1 MDDYHKMLGAALSDR
16 GLTQT
21 ELSLLTSIPQ
31 PRLSAY
37 VNGRVGLSLDMFTYL
52 MSSLGQSVTVRVEI
66 TPADLN
72 RSDRRSWLL
81 NRAVALKMD
90 AVSLDEWRP
99 RIESNINRLRNV
111 VHGEPHEQNL
121 TRWEKLVKAGDVR
134 ALKRVMLDVSPDG
147 IAMRNVSPFAGTL
160 TPEERM
166 AALEGRMP

>member
-1 MDDYHKMLGAALSDR
+1 MNDLQKMLGSALADR

-37 VNGRVGLSLDMFTYL
+37 INGRVGMSLDMFTYL
-52 MSSLGQSVTVRVEI
+52 MSSLGQSVTVKVEI

-72 RSDRRSWLL
+72 ISDRRSWLL
-81 NRAVALKMD
+81 NRAVAMKLD
-90 AVSLDEWRP
+90 STSLDAWRP
-99 RIESNINRLRNV
+99 RIESNINRLRGI

-121 TRWEKLVKAGDVR
+121 TRWEHLVKDGDVR
-134 ALKRVMLDVSPDG
+134 ALKHVMLDVGPDG
-147 IAMRNVSPFAGTL
+147 IAMRNVSPFAGAL
-160 TPEERM
+160 TQEERM